1 MEIFGF
7 IESTFSILLLFTVV
21 VFIHELGHYWVARRC
36 GVVVD
41 VFSVGFGREIAGFT
55 DKAGTRWRF
64 AIVPLGGYIKMRG
77 DENAAS
83 MPSGDAKSL
92 SGSFENARLGAK
104 MAIIAAGPIANF
116 LLAILLFAVVYMGVG
131 KAFIPADVSEVL
143 PNSAAEQAGLIEG
156 DRILSVDGRT
166 IRGFADLRG
175 AVFESPGKE
184 LDLTIDRAG
193 QTIPIS
199 VIPESI
205 WNEEL
210 SLNIGRLGVVSSGGE
225 WRRLGAAEAIGTATV
240 DTFYMTSNFLR
251 GLGRMVTGDIQR
263 GEIGGPVRIAELT
276 SDAWKQGI
284 TAFTV
289 FMALISIN
297 LGLMNLLPIP
307 PLDGGHLL
315 FFFIEAA
322 TGRPV
327 PDAIK
332 LQVMRLG
339 IAFVL
344 SLMVVVTFFDI
355 LSV

>member
-1 MEIFGF
+1 MGIL
-7 IESTFSILLLFTVV
+7 ESTFSILLLFTVV

-41 VFSVGFGREIAGFT
+41 VFSIGFGREIFGFT

-64 AIVPLGGYIKMRG
+64 AIIPLGGYIKMRG

-83 MPSGDAKSL
+83 MPSASAKSL
-92 SGSFENARLGAK
+92 AGSFETARLGAK

-116 LLAILLFAVVYMGVG
+116 LLAIFLFAFVYMGVG
-131 KAFIPADVSEVL
+131 KGFIPADIGEVM
-143 PNSAAEQAGLIEG
+143 PDSAAEQAGLIEG
-156 DRILSVDGRT
+156 DRVLTVDGRS
-166 IRGFADLRG
+166 IRDFADLRG
-175 AVFESPGKE
+175 AVFEAPGKR
-184 LDLTIDRAG
+184 LALTVDRSGIILPIDV
-193 QTIPIS
+193 T
-199 VIPESI
+199 PESI
-205 WNEEL
+205 WNEDL
-210 SLNIGRLGVVSSGGE
+210 SLNIGRLGVISSGGE
-225 WRRLGAAEAIGTATV
+225 WRRLGVAEALGTATV
-240 DTFYMTSNFLR
+240 DTVYLTYDFLR
-251 GLGRMVTGDIQR
+251 GLKRMITGNIQR

-276 SDAWKQGI
+276 TDAWKQGV

-315 FFFIEAA
+315 FFTVEAI

-327 PDAIK
+327 PDVVK
-332 LQVMRLG
+332 LQIMRLG

-344 SLMVVVTFFDI
+344 SLMVVVTIFDI
-355 LSV
+355 LPL

>member
-1 MEIFGF
+1 
-7 IESTFSILLLFTVV
+7 
-21 VFIHELGHYWVARRC
+21 
-36 GVVVD
+36 
-41 VFSVGFGREIAGFT
+41 
-55 DKAGTRWRF
+55 
-64 AIVPLGGYIKMRG
+64 MRG

-83 MPSGDAKSL
+83 MPSSAAKSL
-92 SGSFENARLGAK
+92 EGSFENARLGAK

-116 LLAILLFAVVYMGVG
+116 LLAILLFAFVYMGVG
-131 KAFIPADVSEVL
+131 KGFIPADVSEVL
-143 PNSAAEQAGLIEG
+143 PDSAAEQAGLMEG

-166 IRGFADLRG
+166 IRDFADLRG
-175 AVFESPGKE
+175 AVFESPGKPLE
-184 LDLTIDRAG
+184 LTIDRSG
-193 QTIPIS
+193 TIVAIT

-205 WNEEL
+205 WNENL

-225 WRRLGAAEAIGTATV
+225 WRRLGVAEALSTATV
-240 DTFYMTSNFLR
+240 DTAFMTYDFLR
-251 GLGRMVTGDIQR
+251 GLKRMVTGDIQR

-276 SDAWKQGI
+276 TDAWKQGI

-315 FFFIEAA
+315 FFTIEAVS
-322 TGRPV
+322 GRAV

-332 LQVMRLG
+332 MQIMRLG

-344 SLMVVVTFFDI
+344 SLMLVVTVFDI
-355 LSV
+355 LPL

>member
-1 MEIFGF
+1 MGML
-7 IESTFSILLLFTVV
+7 ESTFSILLLFTVV

-36 GVVVD
+36 GVMVD
-41 VFSVGFGREIAGFT
+41 VFSIGFGRELFGFT

-64 AIVPLGGYIKMRG
+64 AMIPLGGYIKMRG

-83 MPSGDAKSL
+83 MPSSAAKSL
-92 SGSFENARLGAK
+92 EGSFENARLGAK

-116 LLAILLFAVVYMGVG
+116 LLAILLFAFVYMGVG
-131 KAFIPADVSEVL
+131 KGFIRADISEVL
-143 PNSAAEQAGLIEG
+143 PDSAAEKAGLMEG
-156 DRILSVDGRT
+156 DRVLSVDGRT
-166 IRGFADLRG
+166 IRDFADLRG
-175 AVFESPGKE
+175 AIFESPGKSLE
-184 LDLTIDRAG
+184 LTIDRSG
-193 QTIPIS
+193 IVLP
-199 VIPESI
+199 VIVTPDSI

-225 WRRLGAAEAIGTATV
+225 WRRLGVAEALGTATI
-240 DTFYMTSNFLR
+240 DTVYLTYNFLR
-251 GLGRMVTGDIQR
+251 GLKRMVTGDIQR

-315 FFFIEAA
+315 FFSIEAV

-327 PDAIK
+327 PDVIK
-332 LQVMRLG
+332 LQIMRMG

-344 SLMVVVTFFDI
+344 SLMIVVTVFDI
-355 LSV
+355 LPI

>member
-1 MEIFGF
+1 MAVLGF
-7 IESTFSILLLFTVV
+7 FESAFSILFLFTIV
-21 VFIHELGHYWVARRC
+21 VFFHELGHYWVARRC

-41 VFSVGFGREIAGFT
+41 VFSIGFGKEIAGFT

-83 MPSGDAKSL
+83 MPSQSARTL
-92 SGSFENARLGAK
+92 AGSFESARLGAK
-104 MAIIAAGPIANF
+104 IAIIAAGPIANF
-116 LLAILLFAVVYMGVG
+116 LLAIFLFAGVYMGVG
-131 KAFIPADVSEVL
+131 KAFIPAHVSEVL

-166 IRGFADLRG
+166 IRDFADLRG
-175 AVFESPGKE
+175 LVFESPGKE
-184 LDLTIDRAG
+184 LNLIVERIG
-193 QTIPIS
+193 QDIPIA
-199 VIPESI
+199 VIPETI

-210 SLNIGRLGVVSSGGE
+210 SLNIGRLGIVSSGGE
-225 WRRLGAAEAIGTATV
+225 WRRLGVAEALGTATF
-240 DTFYMTSNFLR
+240 DTYFMTINFLR
-251 GLGRMVTGDIQR
+251 GLKRMITGDIQR

-322 TGRPV
+322 TGRAV

-332 LQVMRLG
+332 MQIMRLG
-339 IAFVL
+339 VAFVL
-344 SLMVVVTFFDI
+344 SLMLVVTFFDI
-355 LSV
+355 LPR